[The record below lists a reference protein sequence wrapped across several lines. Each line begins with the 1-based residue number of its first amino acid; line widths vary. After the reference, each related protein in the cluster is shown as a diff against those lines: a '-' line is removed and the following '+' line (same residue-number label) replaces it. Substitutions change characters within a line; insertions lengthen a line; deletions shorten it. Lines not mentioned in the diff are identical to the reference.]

1 MSITKQS
8 YRFRKQTSDYQ
19 WEEGSREGQEV
30 GRGLRDTKCYIHFS
44 VLSNSLQSRGLL
56 LARLFCTWDSPGKNT
71 GVGCHSLLHQRHL
84 PDSGIEP
91 DLLHCR
97 QILYCLSHKGS
108 PKSMYKINKLQGC
121 IVQHRKYSQYLIIT
135 LNGVCN
141 L

>member
-71 GVGCHSLLHQRHL
+71 GTDCHFL
-84 PDSGIEP
+84 
-91 DLLHCR
+91 
-97 QILYCLSHKGS
+97 
-108 PKSMYKINKLQGC
+108 LQG
-121 IVQHRKYSQYLIIT
+121 IFPTQGSNPRLLNLLPWQADSLPLEQPGKPQEYLFTLSIQHSGWCET
-135 LNGVCN
+135 L
-141 L
+141 